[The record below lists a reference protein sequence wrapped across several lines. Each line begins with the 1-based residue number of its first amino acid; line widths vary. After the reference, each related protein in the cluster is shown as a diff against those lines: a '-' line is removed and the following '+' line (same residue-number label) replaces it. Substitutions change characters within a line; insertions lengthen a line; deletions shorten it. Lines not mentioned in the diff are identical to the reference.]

1 MDLEKIKEE
10 VDKFTRDEKVLNHLS
25 GIFKVLADP
34 TRLRIIYTLSMGEL
48 CVTDISETLEMTQS
62 SISHQL
68 AILKSRDLIKVR
80 KVGRKSYYSL
90 DDDHVLS
97 LFEGGYEHASH
108 KPVSY
113 THLTLPTK
121 LEWCRSRWSP
131 YH

>member
-90 DDDHVLS
+90 DDATS
-97 LFEGGYEHASH
+97 SH
-108 KPVSY
+108 YLKEDMNTRPINI
-113 THLTLPTK
+113 
-121 LEWCRSRWSP
+121 E
-131 YH
+131 